1 MRKSK
6 RERGNDQTEIATSI
20 PASLSSARGDGHKD
34 PLPILKEL
42 LQWPISLLAAFADS
56 GTILSGSRAV
66 GGAHNE
72 TSDFDLYQIADKGAL
87 INIVSVLNFAR
98 IQWQNLLLSQIEEE
112 VVAHGLAVI
121 PMEEIDRLVVGVFH
135 KRNWGRQQDIEEYLS
150 SVLKRS
156 ESYEKY
162 KDLPAQFTHA
172 LEMCS
177 GPTWEENR
185 LWVYTPGADSGRCIR
200 KLPSAITEPVSEL
213 LEALPNYSNVDDKD
227 LLEEIPD
234 EKAMEGVKE
243 AWRAEG
249 YADPMLRKWL
259 RYQTIDRAP
268 WVREEV
274 ETLLNTILHVNQ
286 TESRPT
292 DTEPQFAKLYGPFK
306 ILRGTLPNKKQ
317 VQLMLIPP
325 KRKDGKREYGIIRTV
340 LDYHATHPMAFI
352 GGAQGG
358 HLYYDTASQGISSKL
373 DFRNDPRHKHAEEGI
388 VKMEKRGWTFRDMG
402 KHRLRRSALDRSTHL
417 TEYEDIYKSA
427 RERVGKSNEEL
438 PKKWNQYF
446 GERRRAIETYTWL
459 EEDGRITEINNIAE
473 STEINNIA
481 KSWLFQ
487 LKPPELLSNWVHDK
501 LSGHEDVIPKDQW
514 EARDLLKAEL
524 DLWFG
529 GYKQDWH
536 DDLCHLL

>member
-1 MRKSK
+1 MRKPK
-6 RERGNDQTEIATSI
+6 TTPGHGQTEIATSTS
-20 PASLSSARGDGHKD
+20 ASLSSARGDGHKD

-42 LQWPISLLAAFADS
+42 LPWPISLLAAFADF

-72 TSDFDLYQIADKGAL
+72 KSDFDLYQIADKGAL
-87 INIVSVLNFAR
+87 INIVSVLNFAG
-98 IQWQNLLLSQIEEE
+98 IQWHNLLLSQVEEE

-135 KRNWGRQQDIEEYLS
+135 GRNWGRQQDIEKYLE
-150 SVLKRS
+150 SVLIRS
-156 ESYEKY
+156 KSYRKY
-162 KDLPAQFTHA
+162 KDLPAQFTLA

-177 GPTWEENR
+177 GPTWKENR

-200 KLPSAITEPVSEL
+200 KLPPAITEPVSEL
-213 LEALPNYSNVDDKD
+213 LKSLRKYSSVDDED

-234 EKAMEGVKE
+234 EKSMEGVKN
-243 AWRAEG
+243 AWKAEG
-249 YADPMLRKWL
+249 YAEPMLRKWL
-259 RYQTIDRAP
+259 RYKAIDRAP
-268 WVREEV
+268 WVRDEV

-286 TESRPT
+286 TESQPT

-325 KRKDGKREYGIIRTV
+325 KRKEGKREYGIIRTV
-340 LDYHATHPMAFI
+340 LNYHATHPMAFI

-358 HLYYDTASQGISSKL
+358 HLYYDTTSQGISLKL

-388 VKMEKRGWTFRDMG
+388 VKMKKRGWTFRDMG
-402 KHRLRRSALDRSTHL
+402 KHCLGRSALDRSTHL

-438 PKKWNQYF
+438 PKEWNQYF
-446 GERRRAIETYTWL
+446 GERRRAVETYTWL
-459 EEDGRITEINNIAE
+459 EEDGRITEIK
-473 STEINNIA
+473 NIA
-481 KSWLFQ
+481 KSTLFQ
-487 LKPPELLSNWVHDK
+487 SDPPELLSNWVHDK

-514 EARDLLKAEL
+514 EARDLFKAEL

-529 GYKQDWH
+529 GYKQDWY